1 MAESPI
7 TARAQDFAA
16 WYQDVVLQG
25 DMAEPAEIVK
35 GCMVIKPNGYAVW
48 EVLQR
53 ELDKRFKATSHQNV
67 YFPLLIPQS
76 FLQKEAEHV
85 EGFSPELAVV
95 TIAGGKELEEPYV
108 IRPTSETIIGHF
120 FAKWI
125 QSWRDLP
132 MLLNQWANVIRW
144 ELRTRMFLR
153 TTEFLWQEGHTAHST
168 HEEALEEVLR
178 MLDLYADV
186 AEDVMAMP
194 VIKGVKTRAEKFA
207 GALRSYSIEAM
218 MQNGLALQA
227 GTSHDL
233 GQNFGKAFDVQF
245 QSKEGQLDY
254 VWQTSWGVSTRLIGG
269 LIMTH
274 SDDKGLVLPPK
285 LAPIKTVLVPI
296 YRKDE
301 ESAQVLE
308 AAHRIAR
315 KSARRWTIATDNR
328 RARSSSTGSGAACP
342 SCSNWARAI
351 SPAARSCSSAATPAP
366 RSPST
371 SPRSPANYRET
382 LADIQTSTVHARQ
395 GAPEGQH
402 RAGEFHRGSRIDPE
416 GRHRGKGRR
425 QIRHGAH
432 QGRSHLRRPPEG
444 IQSHRPQHSAGGR
457 VRRAG
462 QVHRHRRDRAA
473 ARRHRQV
480 VLTSQNRKLKSP
492 VIVKPS
498 VAAILRVRQEE
509 ARRRAQPETAPAI
522 QRRGGAARE
531 VAAPTASSLAML
543 KGLIRIADRVA
554 LEQARRRRR
563 TVPPAPQ
570 TRGAMKRT
578 PNGIQM

>member
-7 TARAQDFAA
+7 TPRGEDFAS

-35 GCMVIKPNGYAVW
+35 GCMVIKANGYAVW
-48 EVLQR
+48 ELMQR
-53 ELDKRFKATSHQNV
+53 EFDDRFKATDHQNV

-76 FLQKEAEHV
+76 FLRKEAEHV

-132 MLLNQWANVIRW
+132 VLVNQWANVVRW

-153 TTEFLWQEGHTAHST
+153 TTEFLWQEGHTAHSN

-178 MLDLYADV
+178 ILDIYAEV
-186 AEDVMAMP
+186 AESIMAMP
-194 VIKGVKTRAEKFA
+194 VIKGAKTRAEKFA

-233 GQNFGKAFDVQF
+233 GQNFGKAFDVKF

-285 LAPIKTVLVPI
+285 LAPVKAVLAPI
-296 YRKDE
+296 YRKDQE
-301 ESAQVLE
+301 KDAVLE
-308 AAHRIAR
+308 AAHRIAKDVGAKVDAR
-315 KSARRWTIATDNR
+315 EGLSPGAKFYHWERRGVPVVLELGPRDLTAGNVVLKRRDTGTKEIVPQAQLAARLPEVLEQVQKDLYAAAKQRQKENTVLANSVEEVEEILREVSAEKGGGKFVMAHVKDDPSVDARMKEFKATVRCIPMVDEFDGAGKCIVTGEMVGR
-328 RARSSSTGSGAACP
+328 RA
-342 SCSNWARAI
+342 
-351 SPAARSCSSAATPAP
+351 
-366 RSPST
+366 
-371 SPRSPANYRET
+371 
-382 LADIQTSTVHARQ
+382 
-395 GAPEGQH
+395 
-402 RAGEFHRGSRIDPE
+402 
-416 GRHRGKGRR
+416 
-425 QIRHGAH
+425 
-432 QGRSHLRRPPEG
+432 
-444 IQSHRPQHSAGGR
+444 
-457 VRRAG
+457 
-462 QVHRHRRDRAA
+462 
-473 ARRHRQV
+473 
-480 VLTSQNRKLKSP
+480 
-492 VIVKPS
+492 VIAK
-498 VAAILRVRQEE
+498 AY
-509 ARRRAQPETAPAI
+509 
-522 QRRGGAARE
+522 
-531 VAAPTASSLAML
+531 
-543 KGLIRIADRVA
+543 
-554 LEQARRRRR
+554 
-563 TVPPAPQ
+563 
-570 TRGAMKRT
+570 
-578 PNGIQM
+578 

>member
-7 TARAQDFAA
+7 TARSQDFAA
-16 WYQDVVLQG
+16 WYQDVVLAG

-35 GCMVIKPNGYAVW
+35 GCMVIRANGYAVW

-53 ELDKRFKATSHQNV
+53 ELDTRFKATGHQNV

-132 MLLNQWANVIRW
+132 MLMNQWANVMRW

-178 MLDLYADV
+178 MLDVYAEV
-186 AEDVMAMP
+186 SENVMAVP
-194 VIKGVKTRAEKFA
+194 VIKGLKTQSEKFA
-207 GALRSYSIEAM
+207 GALRSYCIEAM

-245 QSKEGQLDY
+245 QNKEGQLDY

-269 LIMTH
+269 LIMSH
-274 SDDKGLVLPPK
+274 SDDKGLVLPPR
-285 LAPIKTVLVPI
+285 LAPTKAVLVPI

-301 ESAQVLE
+301 ERANVLE
-308 AAHRIAR
+308 AAAKIA
-315 KSARRWTIATDNR
+315 KDV
-328 RARSSSTGSGAACP
+328 GAKLDD
-342 SCSNWARAI
+342 R
-351 SPAARSCSSAATPAP
+351 
-366 RSPST
+366 
-371 SPRSPANYRET
+371 
-382 LADIQTSTVHARQ
+382 
-395 GAPEGQH
+395 EGQTPGAKFYH
-402 RAGEFHRGSRIDPE
+402 WERRGVPVVLELGPRDLASGNIVL
-416 GRHRGKGRR
+416 K
-425 QIRHGAH
+425 
-432 QGRSHLRRPPEG
+432 
-444 IQSHRPQHSAGGR
+444 
-457 VRRAG
+457 
-462 QVHRHRRDRAA
+462 RRDTGTKE
-473 ARRHRQV
+473 V
-480 VLTSQNRKLKSP
+480 VP
-492 VIVKPS
+492 
-498 VAAILRVRQEE
+498 
-509 ARRRAQPETAPAI
+509 QP
-522 QRRGGAARE
+522 E
-531 VAAPTASSLAML
+531 VAAKLPS
-543 KGLIRIADRVA
+543 V
-554 LEQARRRRR
+554 LEQMQAELYASAKKRLKDNTLLANSIAEVEEILRDVTAEKGGGKFVMAHMKDDAVCDARVKDFKATIRCIPLVDEYDGPGKCIVTGELVDRR
-563 TVPPAPQ
+563 VVIAK
-570 TRGAMKRT
+570 AY
-578 PNGIQM
+578 

>member
-7 TARAQDFAA
+7 TSRSQDFAT

-48 EVLQR
+48 ERLQR
-53 ELDKRFKATSHQNV
+53 ELDDRFKATGHQNA

-76 FLQKEAEHV
+76 FLRKEAEHV

-120 FAKWI
+120 FGKWI

-132 MLLNQWANVIRW
+132 ILMNQWANVIRW

-153 TTEFLWQEGHTAHST
+153 TTEFLWQEGHTAHAT
-168 HEEALEEVLR
+168 HEEAVEEVLR
-178 MLDLYADV
+178 ILDIYALV
-186 AEDVMAMP
+186 AEDIMAMP

-245 QSKEGQLDY
+245 QSKEGQLEY

-285 LAPIKTVLVPI
+285 VAPQKAVLVPI
-296 YRKDE
+296 YRKDQE
-301 ESAQVLE
+301 RAQVME
-308 AAHRIAR
+308 TATRIA
-315 KSARRWTIATDNR
+315 KDL
-328 RARSSSTGSGAACP
+328 GAKVDD
-342 SCSNWARAI
+342 R
-351 SPAARSCSSAATPAP
+351 
-366 RSPST
+366 
-371 SPRSPANYRET
+371 
-382 LADIQTSTVHARQ
+382 
-395 GAPEGQH
+395 EGQSPGAKFFH
-402 RAGEFHRGSRIDPE
+402 WERRGVPVVLELGPRDVAAGKIVL
-416 GRHRGKGRR
+416 K
-425 QIRHGAH
+425 
-432 QGRSHLRRPPEG
+432 
-444 IQSHRPQHSAGGR
+444 
-457 VRRAG
+457 
-462 QVHRHRRDRAA
+462 RRDTGA
-473 ARRHRQV
+473 
-480 VLTSQNRKLKSP
+480 KE
-492 VIVKPS
+492 IVD
-498 VAAILRVRQEE
+498 Q
-509 ARRRAQPETAPAI
+509 
-522 QRRGGAARE
+522 GE
-531 VAAPTASSLAML
+531 VAARLP
-543 KGLIRIADRVA
+543 VA
-554 LEQARRRRR
+554 LDDMQAALYRTAKERLQANTVLANSIDEVEGILRDASAEKGGGKFVMAHVKDDPACDARLKEFKATVRNIPLVDEYDGGGKCIVTGETVDRR
-563 TVPPAPQ
+563 VVIA
-570 TRGAMKRT
+570 KSY
-578 PNGIQM
+578 